1 MCFSYEQ
8 EVQPRMPK
16 PRTVPLAVLRR
27 RKLLSLRDLAAKAGV
42 TVVTLVDIE
51 NGRSRPRLMT
61 IRKIAGALEVEPTQ
75 VREFRD
81 VIERGPHR
89 RKLAA

>member
-1 MCFSYEQ
+1 
-8 EVQPRMPK
+8 MPK
-16 PRTVPLAVLRR
+16 PRAVPLAVLRR

-42 TVVTLVDIE
+42 TVVTLIDIE

-61 IRKIAGALEVEPTQ
+61 IRKIAGALEVDPEQ
-75 VREFRD
+75 VQEFRD
-81 VIERGPHR
+81 VIEHGPHQ

>member
-1 MCFSYEQ
+1 MGTTP
-8 EVQPRMPK
+8 PRAGTPSVSHPAR
-16 PRTVPLAVLRR
+16 PRQSWSARQ
-27 RKLLSLRDLAAKAGV
+27 AAQ
-42 TVVTLVDIE
+42 VDIE